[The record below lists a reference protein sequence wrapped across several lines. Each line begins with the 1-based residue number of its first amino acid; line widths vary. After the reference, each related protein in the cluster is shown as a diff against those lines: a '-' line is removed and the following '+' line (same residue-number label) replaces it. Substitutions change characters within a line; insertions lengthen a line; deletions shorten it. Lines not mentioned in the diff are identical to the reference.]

1 MVNKK
6 ETKEQANKKCYESF
20 NLYYLNLNKVY
31 EISMMINNVVTSS
44 YEKETGNISAKRKYK
59 KASMEGNIDSK
70 YLASIKAVLE
80 SGGSKEK
87 TSSSKVVEKL
97 DVKTTKSILLKMIK
111 NKANE
116 ITSLDKCEE
125 GELVLLKNVKLSI
138 LYKENLR
145 KILLLKRNALKGF
158 QVEGIEINNIISSI
172 INDYSYIL
180 LGALKQDVDD
190 QDQQSQKFVIKIPF
204 ELENEFENNYNIDD
218 ILLGNVSIIGIYKNK
233 NKIEDI
239 ANNTLNYFSNY
250 DFSTSN
256 NNNDKFIKSNN
267 QDKLNIDDFDELKG
281 ENLHYID
288 VIGIIQEIKFKNI
301 TPLRFWDKVKLHFRR
316 KKYEK

>member
-1 MVNKK
+1 MVKKK
-6 ETKEQANKKCYESF
+6 ETKERDNKKCYESF

-44 YEKETGNISAKRKYK
+44 YEKETGNISVKRKYK
-59 KASMEGNIDSK
+59 KSSIEGNIDSK

-111 NKANE
+111 NKAIE

-145 KILLLKRNALKGF
+145 KMLLLKRNALKGL

-180 LGALKQDVDD
+180 SGVLKQDVDD
-190 QDQQSQKFVIKIPF
+190 QDQQNQKFVIKIPF

-218 ILLGNVSIIGIYKNK
+218 ILLGNVSVIGIYKNK

-256 NNNDKFIKSNN
+256 NNNDKFIESNN
-267 QDKLNIDDFDELKG
+267 QDKSNIDDFDELKG